1 MEHNVDVKIIRYQG
15 RAALV
20 ECVDKGVP
28 RRFVVPREAVD
39 GGSVSPEELA
49 LGIEYGEPWE
59 ELWTPQVTPEA
70 VATALR
76 RRGLWTVEDLRRE
89 PGKAV
94 AALQSV
100 YGLDLSTLLAIA
112 ERAASGRDGEKR

>member
-1 MEHNVDVKIIRYQG
+1 MDVKVVCYQG

-20 ECVDKGVP
+20 ECVDNGVP
-28 RRFVVPREAVD
+28 RRFVVPREMVE
-39 GGSVSPEELA
+39 GGSVSPELIT
-49 LGIEYGEPWE
+49 LGIEYGVPWE
-59 ELWTPQVTPEA
+59 ELWSPQVTPEA

-76 RRGLWTVEDLRRE
+76 QRGIWTVEDLRQA

-100 YGLDLSTLLAIA
+100 YGLDFSTLLSLAGRTA
-112 ERAASGRDGEKR
+112 KSRDGGMR

>member
-20 ECVDKGVP
+20 ECVDNGVP
-28 RRFVVPREAVD
+28 RRFVVPREVVE
-39 GGSVSPEELA
+39 GGSASPDLVS

-76 RRGLWTVEDLRRE
+76 RHGIWTVEDLRRE

-94 AALQSV
+94 AALQSA
-100 YGLDLSTLLAIA
+100 YGLDLSTLLAL
-112 ERAASGRDGEKR
+112 AAQAAARRSGA

>member
-1 MEHNVDVKIIRYQG
+1 MDITIIKEQG
-15 RAALV
+15 QAVLV
-20 ECVDKGVP
+20 ERVDNGVP
-28 RRFVVPREAVD
+28 RRYIVPRECVY
-39 GGSVSPEELA
+39 GVSVAPDVLSA
-49 LGIEYGEPWE
+49 GIEYGVPWE
-59 ELWTPQVTPEA
+59 ELWSPQVTPEA

>member
-1 MEHNVDVKIIRYQG
+1 MDITIIKEQG
-15 RAALV
+15 QAVLV
-20 ECVDKGVP
+20 ERVDNGVP
-28 RRFVVPREAVD
+28 RRYIVPRECVY
-39 GGSVSPEELA
+39 GVSVAPDVLSA
-49 LGIEYGEPWE
+49 GIEYGEPWE

-76 RRGLWTVEDLRRE
+76 RHGIWTVEDLRRE

-100 YGLDLSTLLAIA
+100 YGLDLFTLLAIA